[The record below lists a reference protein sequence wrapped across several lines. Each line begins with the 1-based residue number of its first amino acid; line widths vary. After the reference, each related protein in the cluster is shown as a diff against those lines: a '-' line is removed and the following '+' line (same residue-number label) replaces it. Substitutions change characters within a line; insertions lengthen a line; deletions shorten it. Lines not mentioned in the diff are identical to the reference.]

1 VGKNSRK
8 VRPLPRAK
16 EKKEGDQSE
25 DQAVKKSGKGK
36 RDEEIDVKFV
46 DDLLFTD
53 CKLVNMAIYAVLEAP
68 QELYFGSHTERGL
81 NVLEKVTLQ
90 VEIGEGENTKYITI
104 EKPFYSPTKQRGIER
119 RAIAYSKV
127 RASSGAE
134 MPYYKFFNLSIDV
147 TNTYPNGKPD
157 PKDILTFLWGAT
169 WTKPTLY
176 LRGRV
181 GYGGGVAIQP
191 RSVLI
196 KRRNRVEYRFFERVE
211 KEVREE
217 EEETAVETAQTMW
230 LKEYVEPHVLIPVYR
245 SYTLLGVKNMEP
257 HAVAYAFLMGLR
269 LAGAGTPKGMD
280 VLEAYWLSKD
290 VKEKVIVVDVSASL
304 LPEPVVISPAILSVQ
319 AALEEFRRK
328 ALSVDEER
336 ICRGFNN
343 PDEVF
348 NKALSEG
355 YCRLI
360 GDTAYR
366 FLRSLAENFAKDYL
380 MNIDAPK
387 IPRVEGTSKE
397 KCEEEQKTAKE
408 TQK

>member
-1 VGKNSRK
+1 VKA
-8 VRPLPRAK
+8 LPRAK
-16 EKKEGDQSE
+16 EKKESDQSE
-25 DQAVKKSGKGK
+25 DQSVKESRKGKG
-36 RDEEIDVKFV
+36 DVEIDVKSA
-46 DDLLFTD
+46 DDLLFAG
-53 CKLVNMAIYAVLEAP
+53 CKLVNMAIYAMLEAP

-90 VEIGEGENTKYITI
+90 VEIGEGENTKYVTV
-104 EKPFYSPTKQRGIER
+104 EKPFYSPTKQRGVER

-127 RASSGAE
+127 RTSSGAE

-147 TNTYPNGKPD
+147 TNTYPNGQPD
-157 PKDILTFLWGAT
+157 PRDILTFLWGAT

-181 GYGGGVAIQP
+181 GYGGGVAVQP
-191 RSVLI
+191 RSILI

-211 KEVREE
+211 KEEREG
-217 EEETAVETAQTMW
+217 AGVTAQTTW

-257 HAVAYAFLMGLR
+257 HAIAYAFLMGLR

-290 VKEKVIVVDVSASL
+290 TKERVIVVDVSASL

-319 AALEEFRRK
+319 AALEEFGRK
-328 ALSVDEER
+328 ALSVDEKNL
-336 ICRGFNN
+336 CRGFDN
-343 PDEVF
+343 PDQVF
-348 NKALSEG
+348 DKALKEG

-360 GDTAYR
+360 GNTAYS
-366 FLRSLAENFAKDYL
+366 FLRNLAEKFAENYL
-380 MNIDAPK
+380 MKIDAPEL
-387 IPRVEGTSKE
+387 PRVKETSKE

-408 TQK
+408 EQK